1 MIGARQPVPTAAW
14 MALMARVVHA
24 LDRVRRLRLVRRA
37 GLVRLVL
44 ATLLAVALAGCGQ
57 AGREDMQ
64 GWMTKQR
71 AGLSPRIDPIPE
83 PPPFVPQA
91 YVQAAAIDPF
101 SLQKLASAL
110 RRDATVAASQSA
122 LLAPELKRRKEAL
135 ESYPLDAMA
144 MVGSLI
150 KQGRPVA
157 LIKVDN
163 QLYQTTVGQYL
174 GQNYGRILRI
184 GETEVQIREI
194 IRDPA
199 GNWVERP
206 ATLQLQERAK

>member
-1 MIGARQPVPTAAW
+1 MTEARPPVSTAVW
-14 MALMARVVHA
+14 PARHG
-24 LDRVRRLRLVRRA
+24 RA
-37 GLVRLVL
+37 GLLVWALRLASRARLARLVP
-44 ATLLAVALAGCGQ
+44 TSLLVVALAGCGQ

-64 GWMTKQR
+64 DWMAQQR

-91 YVQAAAIDPF
+91 YVQAGSIDPF

-110 RRDATVAASQSA
+110 RRDATAAASESA

-135 ESYPLDAMA
+135 ESYPLDSMA

-157 LIKVDN
+157 LIKADN
-163 QLYQTTVGQYL
+163 QLYQVTVGQYL
-174 GQNYGRILRI
+174 GQNYGRVLRI
-184 GETEVQIREI
+184 SETEVQIREI
-194 IRDPA
+194 ARDPG

>member
-1 MIGARQPVPTAAW
+1 MTEARPPVLTAVW
-14 MALMARVVHA
+14 PARHGRSGSLVWA
-24 LDRVRRLRLVRRA
+24 LRLASRA
-37 GLVRLVL
+37 RLVRLVP
-44 ATLLAVALAGCGQ
+44 ASLLVVALTGCGQ
-57 AGREDMQ
+57 AGRDDMQ
-64 GWMTKQR
+64 DWMAKQR

-83 PPPFVPQA
+83 PPPFMPQA
-91 YVQAAAIDPF
+91 YVQAGSIDPF
-101 SLQKLASAL
+101 SLQKLALAL
-110 RRDATVAASQSA
+110 RRDATVAASESG

-135 ESYPLDAMA
+135 ESYPLDAMT

-157 LIKVDN
+157 LIKADN
-163 QLYQTTVGQYL
+163 QLYQVTVGQYL

-194 IRDPA
+194 ARDPG

>member
-1 MIGARQPVPTAAW
+1 MIQAHPPAWVAGWPARR
-14 MALMARVVHA
+14 ARVSSLA
-24 LDRVRRLRLVRRA
+24 LSLRFA
-37 GLVRLVL
+37 HFASLVRLVS
-44 ATLLAVALAGCGQ
+44 ASLLVLALAGCGQ

-64 GWMTKQR
+64 DWMAQHR
-71 AGLSPRIDPIPE
+71 AGLSPRIAPIAE
-83 PPPFVPQA
+83 PPHFVPQA
-91 YVQAAAIDPF
+91 YVQAGTIDPF
-101 SLQKLASAL
+101 SPQKLASAL
-110 RRDATVAASQSA
+110 RRDATVAASESA

-157 LIKVDN
+157 LIKADN
-163 QLYQTTVGQYL
+163 QLYQASVGQYL

-184 GETEVQIREI
+184 GETEVQLREI
-194 IRDPA
+194 VRDPG

-206 ATLQLQERAK
+206 VTLQLQERAK

>member
-1 MIGARQPVPTAAW
+1 MIDVHPPVWVAGWPA
-14 MALMARVVHA
+14 
-24 LDRVRRLRLVRRA
+24 RRA
-37 GLVRLVL
+37 RAGSLARSLRFAHFASLVRLVS
-44 ATLLAVALAGCGQ
+44 ASLLVFALAGCGQ

-64 GWMTKQR
+64 DWMAQQR

-83 PPPFVPQA
+83 PSPFMPQA
-91 YVQAAAIDPF
+91 YVQAGTIDPF

-110 RRDATVAASQSA
+110 RRDATVAASESA

-135 ESYPLDAMA
+135 ESYPLDSMA

-157 LIKVDN
+157 LIKADN
-163 QLYQTTVGQYL
+163 QLYQASVGQYL

-184 GETEVQIREI
+184 GETEVQLREI
-194 IRDPA
+194 VRDPG